1 MATGMT
7 DRELAIRFVELI
19 DPAEKEKLV
28 SDDFTWWTSYHHGP
42 MTFKELKAMVTDL
55 AMPVTMTK
63 ELIGVAGERGRIA
76 IEVQGRC
83 QLPDGRRYDNNYCF
97 VVVVENGRVKEMREY
112 CDTLLA
118 ANTFNRPDI
127 ADYTRKIAETAH
139 P

>member
-1 MATGMT
+1 MAQLT
-7 DRELAIRFVELI
+7 DRELAIKFVEAS
-19 DPAEKEKLV
+19 DPREKEQLV

-42 MTFKELKAMVTDL
+42 MTMAEIKAMVSDL
-55 AMPVTMTK
+55 AMPPSMTK
-63 ELIGVAGERGRIA
+63 EIIGVAGERGRIA

-97 VVVVENGRVKEMREY
+97 VVVVEKGRVKEMREY

-118 ANTFNRPDI
+118 ANTFNRHDI
-127 ADYTRKIAETAH
+127 ADYTRKVAEAAR